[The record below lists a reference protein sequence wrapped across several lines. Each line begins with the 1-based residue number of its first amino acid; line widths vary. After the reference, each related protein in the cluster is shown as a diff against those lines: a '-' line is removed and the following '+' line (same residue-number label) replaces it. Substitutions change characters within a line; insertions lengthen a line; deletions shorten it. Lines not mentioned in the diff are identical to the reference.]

1 MKSGATDAKTR
12 ERLLIF
18 HDSFRDL
25 FGHFSVQCILSVS
38 LPPTTALTVSVA

>member
-1 MKSGATDAKTR
+1 MKSGATDIKTR
-12 ERLLIF
+12 EKLLIF

-38 LPPTTALTVSVA
+38 LSPTAALTVFTA